1 MASHEVVVTPGT
13 GLRVF
18 GAALCVIVAAVHV
31 IDQGG
36 LVGSKE
42 PGYVAVGYWVL
53 EIVALLIAAPLVLTR
68 SRWTWFVAAG
78 VAAGPFIGYV
88 LSRGPGLP
96 DYTDDKGNWAEPIG
110 VFSLLVEAVLFGLAS
125 VQFVRD
131 TRRRTRHLRV

>member
-1 MASHEVVVTPGT
+1 MTPGT
-13 GLRVF
+13 GWRVT
-18 GAALCVIVAAVHV
+18 GAVLCVVVAAIHV

-36 LVGSKE
+36 IIGSKDPE
-42 PGYVAVGYWVL
+42 YVAIGYWVL
-53 EIVALLIAAPLVLTR
+53 EVVGLLIAAPLVLTR

-96 DYTDDKGNWAEPIG
+96 DYADDKGNWAEPLG
-110 VFSLLVEAVLFGLAS
+110 LFSLLVEAVLFGLSS
-125 VQFVRD
+125 VAFVRD

>member
-1 MASHEVVVTPGT
+1 VVV
-13 GLRVF
+13 
-18 GAALCVIVAAVHV
+18 AAIHV

-36 LVGSKE
+36 LIGDKSPE
-42 PGYVAVGYWVL
+42 YVAIGYWVL
-53 EIVALLIAAPLVLTR
+53 EVVGLLIAAPLVLTR

-96 DYTDDKGNWAEPIG
+96 DYYDDKGNWTEPLG
-110 VFSLLVEAVLFGLAS
+110 VFSLVVEAVLFALAS

>member
-1 MASHEVVVTPGT
+1 
-13 GLRVF
+13 VF

>member
-1 MASHEVVVTPGT
+1 MTPGT
-13 GLRVF
+13 GLRVL
-18 GAALCVIVAAVHV
+18 GAVLCVVVAAIHV

-36 LVGSKE
+36 IIGSKV
-42 PGYVAVGYWVL
+42 PGYVAAGYWVL
-53 EIVALLIAAPLVLTR
+53 EVVGLLIAAPMVLTR

-78 VAAGPFIGYV
+78 VAAGPFLGYV

-96 DYTDDKGNWAEPIG
+96 DYTDDKGNWFEPLGVSSLVAEAAL
-110 VFSLLVEAVLFGLAS
+110 FVLAA

>member
-1 MASHEVVVTPGT
+1 VTPGT

-18 GAALCVIVAAVHV
+18 GAVLCLAVASIHV

-36 LVGSKE
+36 LIGSKD
-42 PGYVAVGYWVL
+42 PHYVAVGYWLL
-53 EIVALLIAAPLVLTR
+53 EVVALLITVPLVLTR

-96 DYTDDKGNWAEPIG
+96 DYTDDKGNWLEPLG
-110 VFSLLVEAVLFGLAS
+110 VVSLLVEAVLFALAGL
-125 VQFVRD
+125 QFVRD
-131 TRRRTRHLRV
+131 TRRRTRHLRA